1 MMKKALI
8 LVMILLLLS
17 TLLVPSMAEEQIV
30 IKFSCAASE
39 QEKISCEQ
47 SVARFE
53 EKYPNVKVEAEY
65 YAGLSWDEI
74 IQKQLVEFAAGTQ
87 ADVVYMA
94 IEGTHLMVEYDL
106 FQPITDLIEADKDY
120 FAEVPQSAF
129 DAFKV
134 GDEYYEVPFNCNDM
148 AIAYNTEMFD
158 AIGVKPGQWTAQEY
172 LEALGKIDAMY
183 NKENTPVT
191 EKVWGTVIGETPYLW
206 MAAFGTSVL
215 NEDWTASNMKDPA
228 VREVLQ
234 YLYDMVHVYGYAPV
248 RESNTDDTA
257 LFCSGRAASIFTG
270 PYVLSSFKA
279 NKFETWNMAIA
290 PRGAENGRAAYGV
303 GGLGMM
309 TRCEN
314 REAAFNL
321 MKEFCS
327 IDMSMIQAREATSL
341 PLFKTAATSEEWLS
355 HCENMN
361 VFYDELPEAIKLPS
375 PVCYAELNMIM
386 KDMMNNIMTKT
397 LTIDEAIEKA
407 DTEIAEAFAEFGY

>member
-1 MMKKALI
+1 MKKLI
-8 LVMILLLLS
+8 ALLLS
-17 TLLVPSMAEEQIV
+17 MLLMVAVFAPSVAEEQIV
-30 IKFSCAASE
+30 IKLSCAASE

-47 SVARFE
+47 TVARFE

-87 ADVVYMA
+87 ADVVYIA

-106 FQPITDLIEADKDY
+106 FQPITDLIEANKDY

-148 AIAYNTEMFD
+148 AIAYTTEMFD
-158 AIGVKPGQWTAQEY
+158 AIGVKPGRWTAQEY
-172 LEALGKIDAMY
+172 LEALGKIDAKY
-183 NKENTPVT
+183 NTPETPIT
-191 EKVWGTVIGETPYLW
+191 EKVWGTVIPQTPYLW
-206 MAAFGTSVL
+206 MAAFGASVL

-234 YLYDMVHVYGYAPV
+234 YLYDLVHVYGYAPV
-248 RESNTDDTA
+248 REENTDDSA
-257 LFCSGRAASIFTG
+257 LFCSGRVASIFTG
-270 PYVLSSFKA
+270 TYILSSFEA
-279 NKFETWNMAIA
+279 NNFDTWNVAIG
-290 PRGAENGRAAYGV
+290 PRGSEKGRAAYGV

-309 TRCEN
+309 ASCKH
-314 REAAFNL
+314 REEAFNL

-327 IDMSMIQAREATSL
+327 LETSMTQAREATSL
-341 PLFKTAATSEEWLS
+341 PLFESAANSPEFLS
-355 HCENMN
+355 HCEDMHI
-361 VFYDELPEAIKLPS
+361 FYDELPDAIKLPS

-386 KDMMNNIMTKT
+386 KDMMNNIMTQT

-407 DTEIAEAFAEFGY
+407 DAEITEAFAEYGY

>member
-1 MMKKALI
+1 MKKLTA
-8 LVMILLLLS
+8 LLLALMML
-17 TLLVPSMAEEQIV
+17 TALLPAFAEGEQIV
-30 IKFSCAASE
+30 IRLSCAASE

-47 SVARFE
+47 AVARFE

-74 IQKQLVEFAAGTQ
+74 IQKQMVEFAAGTQ

-94 IEGTHLMVEYDL
+94 IEGTKLMVEYGL
-106 FQPITDLIEADKDY
+106 FQPITDLIEANKEY

-148 AIAYNTEMFD
+148 GIAYNTEMFD
-158 AIGVKPGQWTAQEY
+158 AIGVEPGEWTAEEY
-172 LEALGKIDAMY
+172 LEALGKIDEMY
-183 NKENTPVT
+183 NDEDTPIT
-191 EKVWGTVIGETPYLW
+191 EKVWGTIIGETPYLW

-215 NEDWTASNMKDPA
+215 NEDETASNMKDPA

-248 RESNTDDTA
+248 REANTDDA
-257 LFCSGRAASIFTG
+257 SLFCSGRVASIMTG
-270 PYVLSSFKA
+270 TYVLSSFEA
-279 NKFETWNMAIA
+279 NEFSTWDVAIA
-290 PRGAENGRAAYGV
+290 PRGSENGRAAYGV

-309 TRCEN
+309 VGCEH
-314 REAAFNL
+314 REEAFNL

-327 IDMSMIQAREATSL
+327 IEMPMTQAREATSL
-341 PLFKTAATSEEWLS
+341 PLFESAATSEEWLS
-355 HCENMN
+355 HSEHMYI
-361 VFYDELPEAIKLPS
+361 FYDELADAYKLPS

-386 KDMMNNIMTKT
+386 KDMMNNIMTET
-397 LTIDEAIEKA
+397 LTIDEAIEQA
-407 DTEIAEAFAEFGY
+407 DAEITAAFAEFGY